1 MQQRRIQ
8 IRGQVPELFG
18 EGAHELNAG
27 LSDTACYHQTFELTG
42 FPGQVALT
50 GINAVTIVSPIFR
63 DTNHV
68 LMQLTELDA
77 LERKVNE
84 LIELCQVLSR
94 ENRAL
99 RSRQNTWSTERA
111 KLIEKNELAKGKVES
126 MISRLKSLEQD

>member
-1 MQQRRIQ
+1 M
-8 IRGQVPELFG
+8 
-18 EGAHELNAG
+18 
-27 LSDTACYHQTFELTG
+27 
-42 FPGQVALT
+42 T
-50 GINAVTIVSPIFR
+50 GICPITIVPAVWAIATVSMVIS
-63 DTNHV
+63 
-68 LMQLTELDA
+68 ELDT

-111 KLIEKNELAKGKVES
+111 KLIEKNELAKSKVES